1 VINNKKVLA
10 IVPARSGSKGLK
22 NKNILQMEGK
32 PLLGWPISAALKS
45 KYVDE
50 VVLSTD
56 SEEYKKIG
64 VEQGANVP
72 FIRPSDLAGDKVA
85 SIDVI
90 LHCIEWFETQSEFFD
105 ILVLLEATSPMT
117 EALDIDNA
125 LETLVYSSENTSI
138 VGVSKAECNHPIFA
152 YKKDESSLLM
162 PFVNQS
168 GQAIRRQKL
177 EDAFY
182 LDGSLYISNIDA
194 LKKKKTF
201 YTESTMGFEFPKWK
215 AFEIDDEIDFE
226 VVELLM
232 KKYSND
238 RL

>member
-1 VINNKKVLA
+1 MINNKKVLV

-22 NKNILQMEGK
+22 DKNILEIHGK
-32 PLLGWPISAALKS
+32 PLLAWPINAALKS

-56 SEEYKKIG
+56 SETYKQIG
-64 VEQGANVP
+64 LEQGAKVP
-72 FIRPSDLAGDKVA
+72 FLRPVEFSGDNIE

-90 LHCIEWFETQSEFFD
+90 FHCIEWFEDQSMVFD
-105 ILVLLEATSPMT
+105 ILVLLEPTSPMT
-117 EALDIDNA
+117 ETIDIDNA
-125 LETLVYSSENTSI
+125 LEKLLSSPSSTSI

-152 YKKDESSLLM
+152 YKKAESSLLE
-162 PFVNQS
+162 PFINQT
-168 GQAIRRQKL
+168 GQAIRRQEL
-177 EDAFY
+177 DDAFY
-182 LDGSLYISNIDA
+182 LDGSLYISCIKA
-194 LKKKKTF
+194 LKKEKTF

-226 VVELLM
+226 IVELLM